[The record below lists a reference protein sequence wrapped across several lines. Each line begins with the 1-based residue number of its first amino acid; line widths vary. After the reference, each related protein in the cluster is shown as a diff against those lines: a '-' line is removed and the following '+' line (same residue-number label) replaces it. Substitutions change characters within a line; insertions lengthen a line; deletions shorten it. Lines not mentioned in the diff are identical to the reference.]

1 MTSLVAKRLAAMV
14 AVLLALAVAMFALQ
28 KISPLDPVHAMLGP
42 SASPQAV
49 AAQRHQLG
57 LDRPVP
63 AQFLDYL
70 GGIFRGDLGSSYRTR
85 RPVGSDLATFVPATA
100 ELAFYALLL
109 ALLLA
114 TAFAVATTLRWPGAR
129 LLRLLLLGGASA
141 PAFLLAIAGVLVFYR
156 QLGWLPATGR
166 TGVTDAPNGPTGLL
180 TVDGLLHGRIDVTL
194 DAFRHL
200 VLPSLAVAIGPAV
213 SIGRVLRSSLADS
226 GRARYVTT
234 ARAKGLSEGSV
245 LTRHILRNS
254 VGPAL
259 SMTGLQ
265 VGLMFA
271 GVLVVEQVFAWPG
284 IGQYTA
290 QSIPVADFPAIAGVT
305 LVLGAGYVVINTIVD
320 TLQAIADPR
329 INV

>member
-1 MTSLVAKRLAAMV
+1 MTTLIAKRLGAMV
-14 AVLLALAVAMFALQ
+14 VVLLALAVAMFALQ

-42 SASPQAV
+42 SASPQAI

-63 AQFLDYL
+63 EQFLSYL
-70 GGIFRGDLGSSYRTR
+70 GGIFHGDLGSSYRTR
-85 RPVGSDLATFVPATA
+85 RPVGSDLVTFVPATA
-100 ELAFYALLL
+100 ELALYALVL

-114 TAFAVATTLRWPGAR
+114 TAFAVATALRWPGAR
-129 LLRLLLLGGASA
+129 LFRLLLLGGASA

-156 QLGWLPATGR
+156 NLGWLPATGR
-166 TGVTDAPNGPTGLL
+166 TGIADAPGGPTGLL

-200 VLPSLAVAIGPAV
+200 LLPSLAVAIGPAV
-213 SIGRVLRSSLADS
+213 SIGRVLRSSLADN

-234 ARAKGLSEGSV
+234 ARAKGLTESRV
-245 LTRHILRNS
+245 LTRHVLRNA

-265 VGLMFA
+265 IGLMFA
-271 GVLVVEQVFAWPG
+271 GVLVIEQIFAWPG
-284 IGQYTA
+284 VGQYTA

>member
-1 MTSLVAKRLAAMV
+1 MTALVAKRLAAMV
-14 AVLLALAVAMFALQ
+14 VVLLALAVAMFALQ

-85 RPVGSDLATFVPATA
+85 RPVGSDLATFLPATA
-100 ELAFYALLL
+100 ELAFYALVL

-129 LLRLLLLGGASA
+129 LFRLLLLGGASA

-166 TGVTDAPNGPTGLL
+166 TGLTDAPGGPTGLL
-180 TVDGLLHGRIDVTL
+180 TVDGLLHGRADVTL

-200 VLPSLAVAIGPAV
+200 LLPSLAVAVGPAV

-234 ARAKGLSEGSV
+234 ARAKGLSESRV
-245 LTRHILRNS
+245 LTRHVLRNS